1 MKIKEYNQMMAY
13 LTRPKDSL
21 KNIMKKS
28 EFVKEQK
35 KKNDTIRLP
44 VTKYDT
50 VDTSSLEQE
59 IKKVEKEL
67 SEDMITTKQRS
78 KRLEDQPGYNMEKD
92 PNLLRRIKVMTKVY
106 DNNDIGNA
114 LDKAIDNEDKAL
126 AKLGRSPQNILQRNK
141 QPKPFVK
148 KPAASVKDIEP
159 VPIDFTVPNY
169 DFFKKEPPSQAE
181 TELVKLINDAKK
193 EKEKNNSLGL
203 AGLLGV
209 TNNI

>member
-78 KRLEDQPGYNMEKD
+78 KE
-92 PNLLRRIKVMTKVY
+92 
-106 DNNDIGNA
+106 
-114 LDKAIDNEDKAL
+114 
-126 AKLGRSPQNILQRNK
+126 
-141 QPKPFVK
+141 
-148 KPAASVKDIEP
+148 
-159 VPIDFTVPNY
+159 
-169 DFFKKEPPSQAE
+169 
-181 TELVKLINDAKK
+181 
-193 EKEKNNSLGL
+193 
-203 AGLLGV
+203 
-209 TNNI
+209 

>member
-35 KKNDTIRLP
+35 KKN
-44 VTKYDT
+44 DT

-106 DNNDIGNA
+106 DGNDIGNA

-126 AKLGRSPQNILQRNK
+126 AKLGRSPQNILHRNK

>member
-35 KKNDTIRLP
+35 KKNDT
-44 VTKYDT
+44 

-78 KRLEDQPGYNMEKD
+78 KRIEDQPGYNMEKD

-106 DNNDIGNA
+106 DGNDIGNA

-141 QPKPFVK
+141 QPKPFVR

-193 EKEKNNSLGL
+193 GIEKYNSLGL

>member
-1 MKIKEYNQMMAY
+1 MMAY

-78 KRLEDQPGYNMEKD
+78 KRIEDQPGYNMEKD

-106 DNNDIGNA
+106 DNN
-114 LDKAIDNEDKAL
+114 EWPKAL
-126 AKLGRSPQNILQRNK
+126 A
-141 QPKPFVK
+141 
-148 KPAASVKDIEP
+148 
-159 VPIDFTVPNY
+159 
-169 DFFKKEPPSQAE
+169 
-181 TELVKLINDAKK
+181 
-193 EKEKNNSLGL
+193 
-203 AGLLGV
+203 
-209 TNNI
+209 